1 MVTGSKV
8 EAFQGVEAIGNMAPK
23 TLWRLSSQKK
33 PTIDRKEGKNYDS
46 DNPFL
51 KSESGIC
58 SLCISAVSAAKE
70 QILFRYFQTFFLI
83 FFVTLS
89 NYGIVQERS
98 FQGER
103 LITINSCQALHLP

>member
-1 MVTGSKV
+1 MVKGSNV
-8 EAFQGVEAIGNMAPK
+8 EALQGVEAMGNMAPK
-23 TLWRLSSQKK
+23 TLWRQSSQKK

-70 QILFRYFQTFFLI
+70 QILFRYFQTFFVI
-83 FFVTLS
+83 FFELFS
-89 NYGIVQERS
+89 NVGIIE
-98 FQGER
+98 E
-103 LITINSCQALHLP
+103 

>member
-1 MVTGSKV
+1 MVTGSNV
-8 EAFQGVEAIGNMAPK
+8 EVFQGVEAIGNMAPK

-58 SLCISAVSAAKE
+58 SLCISVVSAAKE
-70 QILFRYFQTFFLI
+70 QILFNYFQTFFCYFLCNVI
-83 FFVTLS
+83 
-89 NYGIVQERS
+89 
-98 FQGER
+98 
-103 LITINSCQALHLP
+103 